1 VIAPQDGDEQGK
13 RQVNDKHAALV
24 ICRRLSE
31 YLAGHHKAL
40 SIVRIPSPEEEAR
53 RAQGRLREQLCRQI
67 RGMAAMGR
75 SLLLQRA
82 MAVRGRWWRG
92 RTWEQ
97 ILAAMPKWVIAQ
109 LEIWKGFLELAEKQ
123 VRRLEMQLKK
133 GSPAPTVL
141 WRG

>member
-1 VIAPQDGDEQGK
+1 MSADPADAGDGAQPSFAK
-13 RQVNDKHAALV
+13 
-24 ICRRLSE
+24 
-31 YLAGHHKAL
+31 GHGGA
-40 SIVRIPSPEEEAR
+40 
-53 RAQGRLREQLCRQI
+53 
-67 RGMAAMGR
+67 
-75 SLLLQRA
+75 
-82 MAVRGRWWRG
+82 GRWWRG

-123 VRRLEMQLKK
+123 VRRLEMELKK